1 MPKPAA
7 SERAMHV
14 GIGLVFALLVGGYFV
29 YEIGGV
35 VLAFLLSV
43 LFSIIFGAPVNYL
56 ARRPGAH
63 PGEEPAGPRHAVVR
77 VARRPRQVPGRPR
90 RARSGTDRRRG
101 LG

>member
-7 SERAMHV
+7 SERAVYV

-56 ARRPGAH
+56 ARRPG
-63 PGEEPAGPRHAVVR
+63 EEPAGPRHAVVR

-90 RARSGTDRRRG
+90 RAFRYR
-101 LG
+101 